1 MVGVLVGQVG
11 DDFLAAGHQVNL
23 LGAGLNGGLVV
34 SLHKLE
40 VAQGFLEVVEL
51 LFQVGLV
58 VLEKLVARR
67 QGLIPV

>member
-1 MVGVLVGQVG
+1 MVGVLVGQVR
-11 DDFLAAGHQVNL
+11 DDFLAAGHQVNP

-34 SLHKLE
+34 PLLKLE

-67 QGLIPV
+67 QGPIPV